1 MNITGFVHFLAIF
14 LSLAAWPAAAQDAK
28 GITAYQELVDLAP
41 DGSAKVTLNV
51 TLSGWDSDKIELP
64 LNFAKAE
71 DFEVAAGGRKVK
83 ATAGK
88 TGDVKVIKLQF
99 DGKPAA
105 EEKFAV
111 TFTAREFFDWAK
123 AKTPR
128 GTFRFSYTFTNA
140 TANNITGYKLK
151 ILLPP
156 GYNIAGITSSTPRAT
171 GEEIEA
177 PYDFATENGRVALN
191 LRSKSVASG
200 KFAAI
205 AFGFEKEERHT
216 LPVIL
221 IGLLI
226 AALALYLKRDVLT
239 RPDFVRE
246 SVA

>member
-1 MNITGFVHFLAIF
+1 MKTTGFLRSLAIF
-14 LSLAAWPAAAQDAK
+14 LALIAWPAAAQDAK
-28 GITAYQELVDLAP
+28 GITAYQELIDLAP
-41 DGSAKVTLNV
+41 DGSAKIRLDV

-64 LNFAKAE
+64 LNFAKPE
-71 DFEVAAGGRKVK
+71 DFEVTADGRKAK
-83 ATAGK
+83 AVAGK

-105 EEKFAV
+105 QEKLSV
-111 TFTAREFFDWAK
+111 TFTAKEFFDWAK

-128 GTFRFSYTFTNA
+128 GVFRFSYTFTNA
-140 TANNITGYKLK
+140 TANNIAGYKVK

-171 GEEIEA
+171 GEEVEA

-191 LRSKSVASG
+191 LRSKSVASA
-200 KFAAI
+200 KNAAI

-216 LPVIL
+216 APVIL

-239 RPDFVRE
+239 RPDFGRE
-246 SVA
+246 SAA